1 MTMKKMNLR
10 LNKSFFV
17 KISVCMYLFFIFVGC
32 DFMDKN
38 HDDEYLKEGFTL
50 DEIKIENAEVDSV
63 TADFVKKMLAH
74 DNFNKVLIMEIL
86 AFPFPSSNSNT
97 SDKKHQ
103 VWSYSNDT
111 LYFSYSWHEKEFVS
125 YIFRGY
131 TKRIIGYAVYE
142 GKDVIL
148 LSNITDEYMFKAF
161 FKSMFRNTKKS
172 KYFSY
177 IKYPDYPPNVV
188 VAIYDPLFLCYKMV
202 DFHFVDSLLTKNV
215 RMSYYP

>member
-1 MTMKKMNLR
+1 
-10 LNKSFFV
+10 
-17 KISVCMYLFFIFVGC
+17 
-32 DFMDKN
+32 
-38 HDDEYLKEGFTL
+38 
-50 DEIKIENAEVDSV
+50 
-63 TADFVKKMLAH
+63 
-74 DNFNKVLIMEIL
+74 MEIL

>member
-1 MTMKKMNLR
+1 MKKMSLR
-10 LNKSFFV
+10 LNKPILE
-17 KISVCMYLFFIFVGC
+17 KISVCMYLFFIFVSCG
-32 DFMDKN
+32 FMDKN
-38 HDDEYLKEGFTL
+38 HDDEYLKDGFTL
-50 DEIKIENAEVDSV
+50 DEIKIENVKVDSI
-63 TADFVKKMLAH
+63 TADFVKKMLVH
-74 DNFNKVLIMEIL
+74 DNFDKVLIMEIL
-86 AFPFPSSNSNT
+86 AFPFPNNNANV

-111 LYFSYSWHEKEFVS
+111 LYFSYSWHEQEFVS

-131 TKRIIGYAVYE
+131 TKRIIGYTVYE

-161 FKSMFRNTKKS
+161 FKGMFRNTKKR

-177 IKYPDYPPNVV
+177 IKYPDNPPNVV
-188 VAIYDPLFLCYKMV
+188 TIYDPLFLCYKMV
-202 DFHFVDSLLTKNV
+202 DFHFVDSLLTTNV